1 MNDGEYPLRVLTHFH
16 PTKRLLVET
25 VAKLLDSKKQ
35 NEISTDE
42 VLELSGVS
50 KGSMYHH
57 FKDIQ
62 ELIETT
68 QIYRYS
74 KWIDSSIDFLTKYV
88 ATART
93 QKELRKSLRILT
105 EQTQSDARKGARAER
120 AQALSACLQNPRME
134 EQMGRETQRLTD
146 AIADITTE
154 VKNKG
159 LFREDVNSKALATFI
174 QAYTLGKIV
183 NDYNP
188 AGVNEE
194 EWVEFIMKI
203 VDQTLMAPS
212 KKE

>member
-1 MNDGEYPLRVLTHFH
+1 MLTTFH

-25 VAKLLDSKKQ
+25 VAKMLESKKQ
-35 NEISTDE
+35 NEILADE
-42 VLELSGVS
+42 VLEVAGVS
-50 KGSMYHH
+50 RGSMYHH
-57 FKDIQ
+57 FKDLP

-74 KWIDSSIDFLTKYV
+74 KWIDSSIDFLTSHV

-93 QKELRKSLRILT
+93 QKELRNSLRILT
-105 EQTQSDARKGARAER
+105 ELTQSDARKGARAER
-120 AQALSACLQNPRME
+120 AQALAACIQNPRME

-146 AIADITTE
+146 AIADVTNE

-159 LFREDVNSKALATFI
+159 LFRKDVDSKTLATFI
-174 QAYTLGKIV
+174 QAYSLGKIV

-188 AGVNEE
+188 TGVSEE

-203 VDQTLMAPS
+203 IDHTFMAPI
-212 KKE
+212 KKEK

>member
-74 KWIDSSIDFLTKYV
+74 KWIDSSIDF
-88 ATART
+88 
-93 QKELRKSLRILT
+93 S
-105 EQTQSDARKGARAER
+105 
-120 AQALSACLQNPRME
+120 
-134 EQMGRETQRLTD
+134 
-146 AIADITTE
+146 
-154 VKNKG
+154 
-159 LFREDVNSKALATFI
+159 
-174 QAYTLGKIV
+174 
-183 NDYNP
+183 
-188 AGVNEE
+188 
-194 EWVEFIMKI
+194 
-203 VDQTLMAPS
+203 
-212 KKE
+212 